1 MFESVLGVLFNGVA
15 YGVLLFLMAGGL
27 SVTMGMMGFV
37 NLAHGAFAMLGGYL
51 AVTLM
56 GVAGWPFLVTLPAAF
71 AATAAV
77 SVVAERTLY
86 RRLYRAGELDQ
97 VLFTIG
103 LVFMSVAG
111 ATFVWGPSQ
120 QPVQMPPYLSG
131 QVSLF
136 GFEASAYRL
145 FLIVVSGIVT
155 AALVFGLEHTRFG
168 AQVRAAVDNRR
179 MAYGLGIDVNFVF
192 TATFAVGSGLAGLGG
207 ALGINLIGLDPAFP
221 IKNMVY
227 FLLVVSVGGL
237 GSIKGTLVAALLL
250 GICDTAGKYYVPEA
264 GAFTLY
270 AVMVGVLLW
279 RPAGLF
285 GRR

>member
-1 MFESVLGVLFNGVA
+1 MFESVFGVLFNGIA

-37 NLAHGAFAMLGGYL
+37 NLAHGAFAMLGGYV
-51 AVTLM
+51 AVMLM
-56 GVAGWPFLVTLPAAF
+56 NGAGVPFLLTLPVAF
-71 AATAAV
+71 LVPAVV
-77 SVVAERTLY
+77 SVGAERLLY
-86 RRLYRAGELDQ
+86 RRLYGAGELDQ

-120 QPVQMPPYLSG
+120 QPVVMPPYLSG
-131 QVSLF
+131 QVSVF
-136 GFEASAYRL
+136 GFDASAYRL
-145 FLIVVSGIVT
+145 FLILVSGVVTVALIV
-155 AALVFGLEHTRFG
+155 GLEHTRFG
-168 AQVRAAVDNRR
+168 AQVRAAVDNQR

-192 TATFAVGSGLAGLGG
+192 SATFAIGSGLAGLGG
-207 ALGINLIGLDPAFP
+207 ALGINLIGLDPGFP
-221 IKNMVY
+221 IKNLIY

-264 GAFTLY
+264 GAFILY
-270 AVMVGVLLW
+270 AVMVAILLW

>member
-1 MFESVLGVLFNGVA
+1 MFESVLGVLFNGIA

-56 GVAGWPFLVTLPAAF
+56 GAAGWPFLATLPVAF
-71 AATAAV
+71 VATAAV

-86 RRLYRAGELDQ
+86 RHLYRAGELDQ

-120 QPVQMPPYLSG
+120 QPVQMPSYLSG
-131 QVSLF
+131 QIDLL

-192 TATFAVGSGLAGLGG
+192 AATFAVGSGLAGLGG

>member
-1 MFESVLGVLFNGVA
+1 MLESVLGVLFNGVA

-56 GVAGWPFLVTLPAAF
+56 GAAGWPFLATLPAAF

-179 MAYGLGIDVNFVF
+179 MAYGLGIDVNLVF
-192 TATFAVGSGLAGLGG
+192 SATFAVGSGLAGLGG